1 MISFEKHTLPNGLKV
16 IVHQDKVT
24 PFAAVNVAYNVGSKH
39 ENPDRTGFA
48 HLFEHLTFGGS
59 RHVPDFDTPVQQA
72 GGSNNAFT
80 TVDLTN
86 YYITLPAQNIETAM
100 WIESDRILEPAFTDA
115 ILSREKKVVIEE
127 FNQRYLNQP
136 YGDVWHLIRDLA
148 YKVHPYRWPTI
159 GSTPDH
165 VAQATLDEVKQFF
178 FNHYAP
184 NNAVLVLSGNI
195 VPDKAFRLAE
205 KWFSEVPFR
214 ELKNP
219 PRQPEPEQ
227 TENRELTV
235 ERDVPMDAFYIGW
248 HMGARDAD
256 DFFAA
261 DLLSDILSNG
271 KSSRFQQRLVK
282 EKKLFNEL
290 DAFLSGEN
298 DPALFTVV
306 GRVNPGIGFDKA
318 KKAVLDEIQ
327 KTVQEKPL
335 DYELEKVKNKVEAH
349 LLYHE
354 VGYLDNAIQLANY
367 ELLGDAAQINEQV
380 KHYRKVM
387 PDDIL
392 RVARKIFRDGNMNTL
407 NYLSKKD
414 GK

>member
-1 MISFEKHTLPNGLKV
+1 
-16 IVHQDKVT
+16 
-24 PFAAVNVAYNVGSKH
+24 
-39 ENPDRTGFA
+39 
-48 HLFEHLTFGGS
+48 
-59 RHVPDFDTPVQQA
+59 
-72 GGSNNAFT
+72 
-80 TVDLTN
+80 
-86 YYITLPAQNIETAM
+86 M
-100 WIESDRILEPAFTDA
+100 WIESDRILEPAFTNE

-178 FNHYAP
+178 YNHYAP

-195 VPDKAFRLAE
+195 VPDNAFRLAE

-271 KSSRFQQRLVK
+271 KSS
-282 EKKLFNEL
+282 
-290 DAFLSGEN
+290 DS
-298 DPALFTVV
+298 
-306 GRVNPGIGFDKA
+306 
-318 KKAVLDEIQ
+318 
-327 KTVQEKPL
+327 
-335 DYELEKVKNKVEAH
+335 
-349 LLYHE
+349 
-354 VGYLDNAIQLANY
+354 
-367 ELLGDAAQINEQV
+367 
-380 KHYRKVM
+380 
-387 PDDIL
+387 
-392 RVARKIFRDGNMNTL
+392 
-407 NYLSKKD
+407 SK
-414 GK
+414 G

>member
-1 MISFEKHTLPNGLKV
+1 MISFEKHTLSNGLKV

-24 PFAAVNVAYNVGSKH
+24 PFVAVNVAYNVGSKH
-39 ENPDRTGFA
+39 EHPDRTGFA

-100 WIESDRILEPAFTDA
+100 WIEADRMLGPAFNETV
-115 ILSREKKVVIEE
+115 LNREKKVVIEE

-136 YGDVWHLIRDLA
+136 YGDVWHLMRDLA

-195 VPDKAFRLAE
+195 EPDKAFRLAE
-205 KWFSEVPFR
+205 KWFSEIPSR

-219 PRQPEPEQ
+219 PRKAEPVQ

-235 ERDVPMDAFYIGW
+235 ERDVPMDAFYIGY
-248 HMGARDAD
+248 HMGSRQAE

-271 KSSRFQQRLVK
+271 KSSRFQQKLVK

-298 DPALFTVV
+298 EPGLFTVV
-306 GRVNPGIGFDKA
+306 GRVNPGIGFDDA
-318 KKAVLDEIQ
+318 KKAVLHEIQ

-349 LLYHE
+349 MLYHE
-354 VGYLDNAIQLANY
+354 VGYLDNAMQLANY

-380 KHYRKVM
+380 EHYRKVT
-387 PDDIL
+387 PDDIQ
-392 RVARKIFRDGNMNTL
+392 RVAERIFREGNMNTL
-407 NYLSKKD
+407 NYLSKKE